1 MSLKEKP
8 VFCDVHRCVIL
19 PHIGSATFETRLGMV
34 NLAARD
40 ALAGIDEEAMP
51 AELDVAAR
59 IAPRRWNLEFE
70 RHFVLL
76 PISLS
81 RSTID
86 WLRCTNVI
94 RPVSVRT
101 SPEVI

>member
-1 MSLKEKP
+1 M
-8 VFCDVHRCVIL
+8 
-19 PHIGSATFETRLGMV
+19 FEIRLGMV
-34 NLAARD
+34 NLAARN

-59 IAPRRWNLEFE
+59 IAPRRWKLEFE
-70 RHFVLL
+70 RHHDFVLL

-86 WLRCTNVI
+86 WLRCTNGI